1 MPSPPRSPE
10 LSRRCASRT
19 VRRCSTATCSSG
31 SAPMAEIRIVDTTV
45 RDGHQSLWSANA
57 LSTAMIGAIA
67 PTLDRTG
74 YHAIDFTSSTHMAM
88 SVRWHHEDP
97 WDRIR
102 LVRELMPRT
111 RLGFITPGMR
121 FMAWWRAPRDVMELA
136 LRCVIRNGIRRIW
149 VAESM
154 NDVATDLEIAAL
166 SKDAGAEEVV
176 VGLVYLLSPVHTDEY
191 YAARARTV
199 AASSDVAV
207 LNLKDP
213 GGLLTPERVRTLVPA
228 LRAAAPALPLEVHT
242 HMTATMGAPTYLE
255 AVRLGARF
263 VCTAARPLANG
274 TSQPSTE
281 QTVANL
287 RGEGFT
293 VELDDAA
300 LAQPSRYFPE
310 LAERL
315 GRPVGRPLEFDAGVY
330 RHQLPGGMTSTLRR
344 QLDELGLSARW
355 QEILDELPRVREELG
370 WPIMVTP
377 LSQFVGV
384 QAVLNVTTGERW
396 SQLPD
401 EVVKYV
407 LGQYG
412 PPPGEIDPEVERR
425 ALASPRAEEFRD
437 AEHRLDLA
445 EARAR
450 FGEQI
455 SDELLLL
462 RMMLPAEQVDAML
475 GGRTDAAP
483 ERNPLVGLVEQ
494 LVRRRPAPVTVDRPG
509 LRIRGRRHPA

>member
-1 MPSPPRSPE
+1 
-10 LSRRCASRT
+10 
-19 VRRCSTATCSSG
+19 
-31 SAPMAEIRIVDTTV
+31 MAEVGIVDTTV

-57 LSTAMIGAIA
+57 LSTEMIAAIA

-74 YHAIDFTSSTHMAM
+74 YHATDFTSSTHMAM
-88 SVRWHHEDP
+88 AVRWHREDP
-97 WDRIR
+97 WERIR
-102 LVRELMPRT
+102 VVRELMPRT

-121 FMAWWRAPRDVMELA
+121 FMAWRRAPRDVMELA
-136 LRCVIRNGIRRIW
+136 LRCVVRHGIRRIW

-176 VGLVYLLSPVHTDEY
+176 VGLVYSLSPVHTDEY

-300 LAQPSRYFPE
+300 LAETSRYFAE
-310 LAERL
+310 LAARL

-344 QLDELGLSARW
+344 QLDELGMSARW

-384 QAVLNVTTGERW
+384 QAFLNVTTGERW

-401 EVVKYV
+401 EVIRYV

-412 PPPGEIDPEVERR
+412 PPAAPLDPDVE
-425 ALASPRAEEFRD
+425 AKVLASPRAEALAHEQPGLT
-437 AEHRLDLA
+437 LD
-445 EARAR
+445 EARER
-450 FGEQI
+450 FG
-455 SDELLLL
+455 SVPDEELLL
-462 RMMLPAEQVDAML
+462 RMMLPPEHVDAI
-475 GGRTDAAP
+475 GTGAP
-483 ERNPLVGLVEQ
+483 ARANKHPLRELVAGISA
-494 LVRRRPAPVTVDRPG
+494 RRPRTIELDAPGIR
-509 LRIRGRRHPA
+509 LRARRNAT

>member
-1 MPSPPRSPE
+1 
-10 LSRRCASRT
+10 
-19 VRRCSTATCSSG
+19 
-31 SAPMAEIRIVDTTV
+31 MAEIGIVDTTV

-57 LSTAMIGAIA
+57 LSTEMIAAIA

-74 YHAIDFTSSTHMAM
+74 YHAIDFTSSTHMAEA
-88 SVRWHHEDP
+88 VRWHHDDP
-97 WDRIR
+97 WERIR

-136 LRCVIRNGIRRIW
+136 LGCVIRSGIRRIW
-149 VAESM
+149 IAESM

-166 SKDAGAEEVV
+166 SKRAGAEEVL
-176 VGLVYLLSPVHTDEY
+176 VGLVYSLSPVHTDDY
-191 YAARARTV
+191 YASRARTV
-199 AASSDVAV
+199 AASGDVDV

-213 GGLLTPERVRTLVPA
+213 GGLLTPERVLTLVPA
-228 LRAAAPALPLEVHT
+228 LRAAAPGLPLEVHT
-242 HMTATMGAPTYLE
+242 HMTATMGMATYLE
-255 AVRLGARF
+255 AARLGARF

-293 VELDDAA
+293 VELDDEA
-300 LAQPSRYFPE
+300 LAETSRYFGE
-310 LAERL
+310 LAARL
-315 GRPVGRPLEFDAGVY
+315 GRPVGQPLELDTGVY

-344 QLDELGLSARW
+344 QLEEIGMGARW
-355 QEILDELPRVREELG
+355 REILDELPRVREELG

-384 QAVLNVTTGERW
+384 QAFLNVTTGERW

-401 EVVKYV
+401 EVIRYV

-412 PPPGEIDPEVERR
+412 PAAAPLDAAVE
-425 ALASPRAEEFRD
+425 AKVLASPRAE
-437 AEHRLDLA
+437 ALA
-445 EARAR
+445 DEQPGLSLEQARAR
-450 FGEQI
+450 FGDAI
-455 SDELLLL
+455 SDEQLLL
-462 RMMLPAEQVDAML
+462 RMMLPAEQVDAI
-475 GGRTDAAP
+475 GTAAAP
-483 ERNPLVGLVEQ
+483 PPGPHPLRELVAGLAARDLASIEIDGPSFR
-494 LVRRRPAPVTVDRPG
+494 LRARRRVA
-509 LRIRGRRHPA
+509 